1 MPKEARI
8 VAAIRVALREQYGT
22 QWYGIKIHGDQYTV
36 NQPDILGCL
45 AGRCVAIECKL
56 PGKHA
61 RPGQLAILRK
71 WRRAGAIVIE
81 EGTSAEQ
88 VLRVLQNEFPE
99 TLDNG

>member
-1 MPKEARI
+1 MPKESA
-8 VAAIRVALREQYGT
+8 VVKSIRDALKKKYGH

-61 RPGQLAILRK
+61 RPGQLAILRL
-71 WRRAGAIVIE
+71 WARAGAIVI
-81 EGTSAEQ
+81 TDASSKEQ
-88 VLRVLQNEFPE
+88 VLQVIE
-99 TLDNG
+99 TSL